1 MDQQQQRHSV
11 FITCD
16 KPKLSW
22 QCMMAGSS
30 PAQHITDSGV
40 RVVKSY
46 FDDIRLHVEVQSQRD
61 AEKLF
66 NYLYERRHGNE

>member
-1 MDQQQQRHSV
+1 MV
-11 FITCD
+11 
-16 KPKLSW
+16 
-22 QCMMAGSS
+22 GSS
-30 PAQHITDSGV
+30 PDQHITNSGV